1 MCFDK
6 PTQGRRSRKPDPVL
20 LYERV
25 KCICLNGAFQAE
37 KNSLLG
43 LTHGSARRLSLKIR
57 ELNLTAAQVLET
69 TPSKLAELMDSAGA
83 GRRRGRSAS
92 RMLEPDFPALYSL
105 YLKSRAHDGRRT
117 TEAKL
122 ELTRKIIYEDCYDTE
137 ENRRAAFEKGLRL
150 YSMSHFYKL
159 WAAFIGRKVAPT
171 FRKPT
176 SPGLQSEFDFCGVRL
191 PCADGAMATFAV
203 LVLSHSRMCYV
214 EAIPDQTAPSA
225 AAAIVNGFRFFGG
238 ATELV
243 SIDNFKAAVRKA
255 GVYGGE
261 LTDAWRM
268 LEGFLGTS
276 FMSMQAR
283 RGDLKG
289 VAESHVKI
297 VTRVLLARMR
307 QEMRDGRSFADLGE
321 MNAWLRSNLGRINS
335 HRVRGLDFTRQ
346 ELWEDEKS
354 CLRPLPEEASSLDEI
369 CTLTVPRTAR
379 ITVGRHQYALPPELI
394 GRRIQMRKGISEL
407 EFYEAGRAV
416 CAYRR
421 QDGCAGLSAKDGYLG
436 SGHLYIEVLMAIPE
450 DMLLEW
456 AGAIGPNTRDKVARL
471 LSRDVNADR
480 RRAIAKLLTL
490 CQEHPAW
497 YGPFDKMLGRI
508 GHNRSVSFIA
518 SEWKKEEKPDT
529 QGKDPV
535 YRFDYAF
542 DLIKGNLEG
551 QCRVPCWDHHA
562 KERARGMAFMHYKPA
577 NAEGSDLIAADAAD
591 HAGANNNDPKDDKE
605 ERK

>member
-6 PTQGRRSRKPDPVL
+6 PAQGRRSRKPDPVL

-25 KCICLNGAFQAE
+25 KCICTSGAYLAE
-37 KNSLLG
+37 KNPLLG
-43 LTHGSARRLSLKIR
+43 LSHGSAQRLGIKIR
-57 ELNLTAAQVLET
+57 KLGLTAAQVLGM
-69 TPSKLAELMDSAGA
+69 TPTKLSELMASAEA
-83 GRRRGRSAS
+83 GRRCGRSAS
-92 RMLEPDFPALYSL
+92 RMLEPDFPALYSR
-105 YLKSRAHDGRRT
+105 YLRSRTHDGRRT

-137 ENRRAAFEKGLRL
+137 ENRRTAFEKGLRL

-243 SIDNFKAAVRKA
+243 SIDNFKAADKKS
-255 GVYGGE
+255 GIYGGE

-276 FMSMQAR
+276 FMSMQVR

-307 QEMRDGRSFADLGE
+307 QEMREGRSFRDLAD
-321 MNAWLRSNLGRINS
+321 MNAWLKANLGRVNS
-335 HRVRGLDFTRQ
+335 HRVRGLDSTRQ
-346 ELWEDEKS
+346 ELWEEERR
-354 CLRPLPEEASSLDEI
+354 CLRPLPDEDFSLDEI
-369 CTLTVPRTAR
+369 STLTVPRTAR
-379 ITVGRHQYALPPELI
+379 ITAGRHQHALPQELI
-394 GRRIQMRKGISEL
+394 GRRIQMRKGASEL
-407 EFYEAGRAV
+407 AFYEAGRAV
-416 CAYRR
+416 CSYRR
-421 QDGCAGLSAKDGYLG
+421 QDDAAGVSAKEGYLDP
-436 SGHLYIEVLMAIPE
+436 GHLYIEVLMAIPG

-456 AGAIGPNTRDKVARL
+456 AGAIGPNTRDKAARL

-480 RRAIAKLLTL
+480 LRAIAKLLTL

-497 YGPFDKMLGRI
+497 YGPFDRMLGRI
-508 GHNRSVSFIA
+508 GRNRSVSFIA
-518 SEWKKEEKPDT
+518 SEWRNEQKPDT
-529 QGKDPV
+529 QGRDPV
-535 YRFDYAF
+535 YRFDYVF
-542 DLIKGNLEG
+542 NLVKGKLEG
-551 QCRVPCWDHHA
+551 RDRVLCWDHHTE
-562 KERARGMAFMHYKPA
+562 ERARGRAFMHYRPA
-577 NAEGSDLIAADAAD
+577 NAEDPDRIGADAAD
-591 HAGANNNDPKDDKE
+591 HAGGGNNDPKDDKE
-605 ERK
+605 ARK